1 MKTVTEWSLEFD
13 RLYNNI
19 FSSKAPGLNEYEKS
33 VFLTRA
39 EQAVCVAAYKGA
51 LGEPFESSEEITAYL
66 GTLVKQADC
75 TKANATEEAAAYKI
89 SSNSVLYKNPA
100 DMLFRTW
107 EGCNITVSGCGEK
120 HVSVIPITQDEY
132 WRAEKNPFRGPNARK
147 VLRLSYIKD
156 DTTGNSYSNTAYSEL
171 ISKYPITAYTVRYL
185 KKPEPIILE
194 ALTGGLSIDGS
205 TAVATCK
212 LPEALHQT
220 ILAEAV
226 KMAKVTWNM

>member
-1 MKTVTEWSLEFD
+1 MKTVTEWSLAFD
-13 RLYNNI
+13 LLWNNI
-19 FSSKAPGLNEYEKS
+19 YSDKAPGLNEYEKS

-39 EQAVCVAAYKGA
+39 EESVCVAAYKGA

-66 GTLVKQADC
+66 GTLVKQASC
-75 TKANATEEAAAYKI
+75 VKANATEEAAAYKI
-89 SSNSVLYKNPA
+89 SSDSVLYKNPT

-107 EGCNITVSGCGEK
+107 EGCTITVSGCGNK
-120 HVSVIPITQDEY
+120 QVRVIPITQDEY

-156 DTTGNSYSNTAYSEL
+156 DTTGNSYSNTVYSEL
-171 ISKYPITAYTVRYL
+171 ISKYPITEYDVRYL

-194 ALTGGLSIDGS
+194 DLSGGLSIDGY
-205 TAVATCK
+205 TTVATCK